1 MPNRSTKT
9 GIGISPMV
17 MNPSTE
23 EPQPSPRD
31 ENRDGP
37 ASGRNAATMLRS
49 TVKAA
54 SPEAEYSGY
63 ASMMY
68 ACVGRYTPRIAM
80 PKGIK
85 LRIGVIQC
93 TL

>member
-1 MPNRSTKT
+1 MGMIAT
-9 GIGISPMV
+9 V
-17 MNPSTE
+17 MNPSNE
-23 EPQPSPRD
+23 HPQPSPRD
-31 ENRDGP
+31 AKRDGP
-37 ASGRNAATMLRS
+37 ASGRNAAAMLRK

-63 ASMMY
+63 ASMIY
-68 ACVGRYTPRIAM
+68 AWLGKYNPRMAM

-85 LRIGVIQC
+85 LRMGAIQC